1 MPTRISGKVYGDLT
15 GSIFEPQVKSIANVD
30 NGTLPVAHGGTGLNL
45 LGASGSA
52 LVSDGTSLVYAV
64 ISGGSGGV
72 TAGEVSGA
80 INQLTASISS
90 SFLQIDDLNGYATIA
105 SLTDYVTTS
114 SYSASIDNLTASI
127 SSSYV
132 QNSVL
137 LSYSTKAE
145 VTGAINQLTSSLSSS
160 YVQNTTL
167 NNYALKSGVTF
178 TGAITASSGISSS
191 LIRFPDGTELTSS
204 TGLGG
209 GLSSV
214 YTDGNITGSG
224 LIGDKIGLKDNITLT
239 SITASLFGTASYS
252 SLALSAS
259 YASNSLSSSYSTT
272 AASASYINNI
282 PNSSLQN
289 SSFTL
294 GSTLV
299 SLGDTATIITGIS
312 SITATNF
319 TGSLSGSSLT
329 AISSSYSTNS
339 LSASYAT
346 TTSGQLRL
354 VTGAERAAI
363 SPSVGLMLYQ
373 TDTSGSD
380 VDGVY
385 VYKSSGWVQM
395 I

>member
-30 NGTLPVAHGGTGLNL
+30 SGTLPVAHGGTGLNVP
-45 LGASGSA
+45 GASGSA

-64 ISGGSGGV
+64 ISGGGGGV

-80 INQLTASISS
+80 IDQ
-90 SFLQIDDLNGYATIA
+90 
-105 SLTDYVTTS
+105 
-114 SYSASIDNLTASI
+114 LTASI

-145 VTGAINQLTSSLSSS
+145 VTGAIDQLTSSLSSSYVQNTILNDYALKSGTIFTGPVTASNGVSSSYYVLSNGYQLSSSEQFTQSINLNVYASKEEVTGAINQLTSSLSSS
-160 YVQNTTL
+160 YVQNSTL
-167 NNYALKSGVTF
+167 NNYALISGVTF

-239 SITASLFGTASYS
+239 SVTASLFGSASYS
-252 SLALSAS
+252 LQTLSAS
-259 YASNSLSSSYSTT
+259 YAS
-272 AASASYINNI
+272 
-282 PNSSLQN
+282 
-289 SSFTL
+289 
-294 GSTLV
+294 
-299 SLGDTATIITGIS
+299 TI
-312 SITATNF
+312 
-319 TGSLSGSSLT
+319 
-329 AISSSYSTNS
+329 
-339 LSASYAT
+339 
-346 TTSGQLRL
+346 SGQLRL
-354 VTGAERAAI
+354 ITGAERALL
-363 SPSVGLMLYQ
+363 SPTVGLMLYQ
-373 TDTSGSD
+373 TDISGSD
-380 VDGVY
+380 SEGVY